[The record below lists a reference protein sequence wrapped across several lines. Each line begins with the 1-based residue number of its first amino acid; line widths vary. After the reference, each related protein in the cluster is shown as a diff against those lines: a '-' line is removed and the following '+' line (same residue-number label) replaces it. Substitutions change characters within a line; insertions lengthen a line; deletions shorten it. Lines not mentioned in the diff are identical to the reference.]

1 VTSHAKSKSTEHPP
15 EEAPVSSAAPLD
27 LAGITAAHSLYAEEV
42 LHRLAV
48 VQEHG
53 LSSEGAASRLADF
66 GPNQLP
72 EPERDS
78 AFIRFFRH
86 FQDVLIY
93 VLIGAGILAAA
104 LQHWADTIVIAL
116 VVVINALVGF
126 LQEGRSERAL
136 AGIRSMLSPSADV
149 LRAGE
154 QDRLVDGRA
163 AHPAASCIRLC
174 SADARGL
181 RHHTAESLL
190 PAHHGDCRSD
200 GIPADR
206 GVEAAALRGVAPTR
220 VLKTRPDSQ
229 HEEPATVPLPVAVQ
243 RR

>member
-1 VTSHAKSKSTEHPP
+1 MTPHAKSTSTEHPP
-15 EEAPVSSAAPLD
+15 TESLATSDAPGD
-27 LAGITAAHSLYAEEV
+27 TAGMPTAHALRVEEV
-42 LHRLAV
+42 LQRLAV
-48 VQEHG
+48 VPEQG
-53 LSSEGAASRLADF
+53 LSRDGAESRLAEF

-93 VLIGAGILAAA
+93 VLIGAGILTAV

-149 LRAGE
+149 LRAGNRIAWLMVGLLTLLQVAFVYAPPMHAVFDTTLLSPFYLLITVTAGVMVFLLTE
-154 QDRLVDGRA
+154 L
-163 AHPAASCIRLC
+163 LKLLL
-174 SADARGL
+174 SAVWRP
-181 RHHTAESLL
+181 HES
-190 PAHHGDCRSD
+190 
-200 GIPADR
+200 
-206 GVEAAALRGVAPTR
+206 
-220 VLKTRPDSQ
+220 
-229 HEEPATVPLPVAVQ
+229 
-243 RR
+243 

>member
-1 VTSHAKSKSTEHPP
+1 MTSHAKSKSTEHPP
-15 EEAPVSSAAPLD
+15 EEAPASSAAPLD
-27 LAGITAAHSLYAEEV
+27 LAGITTAHSLYAEEV

-53 LSSEGAASRLADF
+53 LSTEGAASRLADF

-72 EPERDS
+72 ELERDS

-86 FQDVLIY
+86 FQGVLIY
-93 VLIGAGILAAA
+93 VLIGAGILTAV

-154 QDRLVDGRA
+154 QDRAWLMVGLLTLLQVAFVYAPPMHAVFDTTLLSPFYLLITVTAGVTVF
-163 AHPAASCIRLC
+163 LLTELLKLLL
-174 SADARGL
+174 SAVWRP
-181 RHHTAESLL
+181 HES
-190 PAHHGDCRSD
+190 
-200 GIPADR
+200 
-206 GVEAAALRGVAPTR
+206 
-220 VLKTRPDSQ
+220 
-229 HEEPATVPLPVAVQ
+229 
-243 RR
+243 

>member
-1 VTSHAKSKSTEHPP
+1 VTPHAKSTSTEHPP
-15 EEAPVSSAAPLD
+15 KESPASPDAPIN
-27 LAGITAAHSLYAEEV
+27 LAGIATAHSLHAEEV

-48 VQEHG
+48 VPEQG
-53 LSSEGAASRLADF
+53 LSRAGAESRLAEF

-93 VLIGAGILAAA
+93 VLIGAGILTAV

-136 AGIRSMLSPSADV
+136 AGIRSMLSPA
-149 LRAGE
+149 
-154 QDRLVDGRA
+154 
-163 AHPAASCIRLC
+163 PMCC
-174 SADARGL
+174 ARG
-181 RHHTAESLL
+181 SG
-190 PAHHGDCRSD
+190 PPSM
-200 GIPADR
+200 PK
-206 GVEAAALRGVAPTR
+206 P
-220 VLKTRPDSQ
+220 
-229 HEEPATVPLPVAVQ
+229 
-243 RR
+243 